1 MNQPSTILS
10 PGRDNPPGRAS
21 VCPLAEEED
30 MSSLQALIN
39 ILRKP
44 QGHGCLRCLG
54 HGTYLTGAPCEHC
67 SGSGRR
73 SRARSR

>member
-1 MNQPSTILS
+1 
-10 PGRDNPPGRAS
+10 
-21 VCPLAEEED
+21 

-67 SGSGRR
+67 SGSGKR